1 MERENDRHPDKDVP
15 PVLELCKVEED
26 RERKNVIRPV
36 DVATIYVFS
45 ETFGLVR
52 NQDQPLSISCNV
64 GRGHDV
70 FRVFYRWMVVRN
82 WTGAPAQP
90 LLSIQGSAQTNAENL
105 TKCWPLLRVRPW
117 EARWWAIL
125 VFVKCS
131 SGGDHL
137 KTKVLPPNALQLVS
151 QTSESKA
158 RMRSRS
164 PRYVPPRRGSTAF
177 ADETLVPAT
186 RRAS

>member
-1 MERENDRHPDKDVP
+1 M
-15 PVLELCKVEED
+15 LELCKVEED

-90 LLSIQGSAQTNAENL
+90 NTRFCSNKRRESNKMLASPSGAPLGSSLVGDSCIRQMFQRRRPPENESAATKRLAVGLPDVGVESANAKPEPALCPSTSRKHRFCRRN
-105 TKCWPLLRVRPW
+105 
-117 EARWWAIL
+117 
-125 VFVKCS
+125 
-131 SGGDHL
+131 SGGGY
-137 KTKVLPPNALQLVS
+137 
-151 QTSESKA
+151 KA
-158 RMRSRS
+158 SVVRQCCGERHQ
-164 PRYVPPRRGSTAF
+164 V
-177 ADETLVPAT
+177 
-186 RRAS
+186 

>member
-1 MERENDRHPDKDVP
+1 MERDNDRHPYKDVP

-131 SGGDHL
+131 SVPIMERL
-137 KTKVLPPNALQLVS
+137 TKPPAAN
-151 QTSESKA
+151 
-158 RMRSRS
+158 
-164 PRYVPPRRGSTAF
+164 
-177 ADETLVPAT
+177 
-186 RRAS
+186 